1 MTTQERE
8 TAQVPALT
16 ACCWEAVAL
25 DREGVAAV
33 ERLAVE
39 THPEAAIIRTCQR
52 IEAYT
57 LASCDCP
64 APTHREG
71 LDALRHLT
79 EVAAGLHSAVLG
91 EAQILGQSRRAFDD
105 ADGALLGLGRTAVAA
120 ARALRAETEF
130 DSHAG
135 HLLDRG
141 LSLSG
146 ITPSGRLLVLGT
158 GVMARLVAER
168 GEAIGFDEVLV
179 AGRRPPRQP
188 MPGAYLPLGG
198 IGRTGPVT
206 VVAGCLGSA
215 ANVIALEALPPA
227 ELVLDLGT
235 PRNFAGA
242 AEARVVTIADLLSDE
257 AGRPHSVARRGAL
270 RERLHTLLDRELA
283 SRRETASTP
292 VGALRASVE
301 RARRRELA
309 RIAERHPEIAPET
322 LDALTRSL
330 VNRILHEPTERLRAM
345 GEGSDLAR
353 ELAALFEEGTN
364 DS

>member
-1 MTTQERE
+1 M
-8 TAQVPALT
+8 P
-16 ACCWEAVAL
+16 
-25 DREGVAAV
+25 
-33 ERLAVE
+33 
-39 THPEAAIIRTCQR
+39 
-52 IEAYT
+52 
-57 LASCDCP
+57 
-64 APTHREG
+64 
-71 LDALRHLT
+71 ALRHLS

-105 ADGALLGLGRTAVAA
+105 AGAELQGLGQTAITA
-120 ARALRAETEF
+120 ARSLRAETEF

-141 LSLSG
+141 LALSG
-146 ITPSGRLLVLGT
+146 VGPAGRLLVLGT
-158 GVMARLVAER
+158 GAMARLVAER

-188 MPGAYLPLGG
+188 IAGTFMGLGS
-198 IGRTGPVT
+198 IRRTGPVA

-227 ELVLDLGT
+227 QLVLDLGT
-235 PRNFAGA
+235 PRNFAGE

-270 RERLHTLLDRELA
+270 RERLHALLDRELA

-301 RARRRELA
+301 RARQRELA
-309 RIAERHPEIAPET
+309 RIAERHPEIPPET

-330 VNRILHEPTERLRAM
+330 VNRILHTPTERLRAL
-345 GEGSDLAR
+345 GEGSELAR
-353 ELAALFEEGTN
+353 ELAELFGEGE
-364 DS
+364 

>member
-1 MTTQERE
+1 MTTQGMEA
-8 TAQVPALT
+8 AQVTALT
-16 ACCWEAVAL
+16 ACCWEAATL
-25 DREGVAAV
+25 DREQVAAV
-33 ERLAVE
+33 EQLASE
-39 THPEAAIIRTCQR
+39 THPGAAIIRTCQR
-52 IEAYT
+52 IEAYA
-57 LASCDCP
+57 LAACDCP
-64 APTHREG
+64 APARREG
-71 LDALRHLT
+71 LGALRHLS

-105 ADGALLGLGRTAVAA
+105 TDGELLGVGRTAVAA

-141 LSLSG
+141 LA
-146 ITPSGRLLVLGT
+146 ITGVEPGGRLLVLGT
-158 GVMARLVAER
+158 GAMARLVAER
-168 GEAIGFDEVLV
+168 GQAIGFDEVLV

-188 MPGAYLPLGG
+188 IAGTYLSLGG
-198 IGRTGPVT
+198 VRRAGPVT
-206 VVAGCLGSA
+206 VVAGCLGST
-215 ANVIALEALPPA
+215 ANVVPLEALPPA

-270 RERLHTLLDRELA
+270 RGRLHALLDRELA

-309 RIAERHPEIAPET
+309 RIAERHPEIPPET

-330 VNRILHEPTERLRAM
+330 VNRILHEPTERLRAL
-345 GEGSDLAR
+345 GEGSELAR
-353 ELAALFEEGTN
+353 ELAALFGEDRE
-364 DS
+364 